1 MKRRNRSL
9 CRRPTLTLFLFCISL
24 SVLAQTPKL
33 KNKKYPSLLW
43 EITKK
48 GMTKPSYLFGTM
60 HVSSKMVFH
69 LSDSFYLG
77 IKNADVVALETN
89 PGTWQEDFSKYN
101 LEGGFGSWRN
111 RDSEPTDFLSINTFR
126 SLPYEKLLEAALSS
140 QPSMINNFLYRNNR
154 YGSADFEEDTYLD
167 LYIYQVGRK
176 WNKKLSGVEDFHQS
190 MTLMREAY
198 ADAAKDKKGRQ
209 RRYSSD
215 NEFSY
220 GKLEEAYR
228 TGNLDLLDT
237 IHKVNSRSD
246 AFDEKF
252 LYRRNEIQAANIDSI
267 IRTKASLFVGVG
279 AAHLPGERGV
289 IEMLRRM
296 GYKLRPIKM
305 TERDSRHKEEIETL
319 RVPVQFGAQKAED
332 ESFSVNLPGK
342 LYSFLPTFG
351 LLSQQQYADM
361 SNGSYYMVTRVPTFA
376 GLWGHSEKTV
386 LRKLDSVLY
395 ENIPGKM
402 MYKKPITRNG
412 FNGYDILN
420 KTRRGDFQ
428 RYHVFVTPYEVLVFK
443 MSGNGEYVKGG
454 TEADQFF
461 NSIQLKTPSGE
472 WKKYTPPFGGF
483 SVDMPEPYLS
493 KHLEN
498 WKFSG
503 IDKTTGTHYMVV
515 RADVHNFDFVEEDSF
530 DLNLMEESFGASDQV
545 QRQLSRQHTR
555 VNGYAALDAKYR
567 FKDSS
572 TAVVRFI
579 IQGPHYYMLVA
590 NGSKEHPKM
599 KDFIQSFTFKPFIYA
614 EPKMQTDTS
623 LYFTVQ
629 SPVPLQKPKKLEMYP
644 EDAYRFGA
652 MNDEEEEN
660 LLETGAYKERLI
672 ENDSTGEKIFVS
684 FYKPGRYE
692 TIDTTVQKDT
702 THYREGRFTWTYRSR
717 KRSFLPNGGRVIL
730 FEAGD
735 SLSSRML
742 KGKVFRRDGVN
753 ILVRTY
759 TDTLSQPSSFVKNFF
774 DSFAPAD
781 TVKGVDNKKKSALF
795 FSDFFSADTLL
806 HKRAVKNIDQIELDS
821 TDFATLR
828 KAIESLTWKE
838 RKYLDV
844 KTSLI
849 ARMND
854 MPSREASDY
863 LKRVYFAAEDTID
876 LQYAA
881 LSSLL
886 NQKTAYS
893 FSLFR
898 DIMANEPPVLN
909 VQSGSSYSGIRNM
922 RTTISVGSFVTDEED
937 GEEDRM
943 NTPTNFLSGLYDSL
957 QLTQTI
963 FKDLLPLINLNDYE
977 TPMMNLLKVMV
988 DSNLVR
994 AKDYE
999 TYLPKFLLEAKQE
1012 LKKQVIKEKAKSI
1025 EKAQQDE
1032 EDRDRDYSMN
1042 EDYGNR
1048 KLMLYAS
1055 LLMPFWEV
1063 NTAVQ
1068 PVLKQLLQ
1076 SGDKRLKYETALLF
1090 AHYNKPMPDTMLSY
1104 FASLDDYRYELYMDL
1119 RRKDRLSLFP
1129 QAYNNHLALAKS
1141 ELASNSNNK
1150 EDTVV
1155 YIDRLP
1161 AQLKGKK
1168 GWVYF
1173 FRYKNK
1179 KEDGSWKLAMVGLVP
1194 QEGGRYLFNTTGKYE
1209 YDGGLDLTQLTNT
1222 KIDLDE
1228 PLQEQLQKALKKKVY
1243 AKRRSA
1249 ASFYEGD
1256 DRSPA
1261 SYLFNLRD

>member
-1 MKRRNRSL
+1 MRTRNRNL
-9 CRRPTLTLFLFCISL
+9 CRKITLSFFLACFSL
-24 SVLAQTPKL
+24 SVLAQTSKL

-48 GMTKPSYLFGTM
+48 GMAKPSYLFGTM
-60 HVSSKMVFH
+60 HVSSKMAFH

-101 LEGGFGSWRN
+101 LEGGFGAWRN
-111 RDSEPTDFLSINTFR
+111 RDGEPSDFLSINTFR

-190 MTLMREAY
+190 MTLMKEAY
-198 ADAAKDKKGRQ
+198 VDAAKDKKSRQ
-209 RRYSSD
+209 RRYDSD

-220 GKLEEAYR
+220 AKLEEAYR

-289 IEMLRRM
+289 IEQLRRM

-319 RVPVQFGAQKAED
+319 RVPVQFGMQKAED
-332 ESFSVNLPGK
+332 DLFSASLPGK
-342 LYSFLPTFG
+342 LYSFVPTYG
-351 LLSQQQYADM
+351 LMNQQQYADM
-361 SNGSYYMVTRVPTFA
+361 GNGSYYMVTRVPTFA
-376 GLWGHSEKTV
+376 GLWSHDEKTV

-402 MYKKPITRNG
+402 MYKKAIVRNG

-428 RYHVFVTPYEVLVFK
+428 RYHVFVTPHEVLVFK
-443 MSGNGEYVKGG
+443 MSGNGEYVKVG
-454 TEADQFF
+454 TETDQFF
-461 NSIQLKTPSGE
+461 NSIQLKMPSGE

-483 SVDMPEPYLS
+483 SVEMPEPYLS
-493 KHLEN
+493 KHLDN

-503 IDKTTGTHYMVV
+503 IDKATGTHYLLV
-515 RADVHNFDFVEEDSF
+515 RADIHNFDFVEEDSF
-530 DLNLMEESFGASDQV
+530 DLALMEESFGASDQV
-545 QRQLSRQHTR
+545 HRQLSRQHTQ

-572 TAVVRFI
+572 TALVRFV

-590 NGSKEHPKM
+590 NSRKEHPKM
-599 KDFIQSFTFKPFIYA
+599 SAFLQSFAFKPFVYP
-614 EPKMQTDTS
+614 EVKKQTDTA
-623 LYFTVQ
+623 LYYTVQ
-629 SPVPLQKPKKLEMYP
+629 SPVPLQKPAKLEMYP
-644 EDAYRFGA
+644 EEAYRYGM
-652 MNDEEEEN
+652 MNEDEEEN
-660 LLETGAYKERLI
+660 LLETGTYKDRLI
-672 ENDSTGEKIFVS
+672 ENDSTGEKIYVS

-692 TIDTTVQKDT
+692 TVDTTVQKDT
-702 THYREGRFTWTYRSR
+702 IRYKEGRFTWTYRNR
-717 KRSFLPNGGRVIL
+717 KKTSLPNGTQVFA
-730 FEAGD
+730 FESGD

-742 KGKVFRRDGVN
+742 QGKVFRKDGVSFF
-753 ILVRTY
+753 VRSY
-759 TDTLSQPSSFVKNFF
+759 GDTLSQRSAFVQSFF

-781 TVKGVDNKKKSALF
+781 TVKGVDRNKKSALF
-795 FSDFFSADTLL
+795 FSDFFSADTSL
-806 HKRAVKNIDQIELDS
+806 HKRAVKNIEQVDLDS
-821 TDFATLR
+821 TDFASLKR
-828 KAIESLTWKE
+828 VIESLSWKE

-849 ARMND
+849 GRINE
-854 MPSREASDY
+854 MPGREASDY
-863 LKRVYFAAEDTID
+863 LKQIYFAAEDTID

-881 LSSLL
+881 LNGLL
-886 NQKTAYS
+886 NQQTAYS
-893 FSLFR
+893 FAVFR
-898 DIMANEPPVLN
+898 DIMTNEPPVLN
-909 VQSGSSYSGIRNM
+909 VQSSNSYSSVRNV
-922 RTTISVGSFVTDEED
+922 RTTITVGVFDEDDD
-937 GEEDRM
+937 GEDRI
-943 NTPTNFLSGLYDSL
+943 NAPSNFLGGLYDSL

-977 TPMMNLLKVMV
+977 APMMNLLKVMV
-988 DSNLVR
+988 DSNLVS

-1032 EDRDRDYSMN
+1032 EDRERDYGMN

-1048 KLMLYAS
+1048 RLMLYAS
-1055 LLMPFWEV
+1055 LLMPFWDR
-1063 NTAVQ
+1063 NPSVQ

-1076 SGDKRLKYETALLF
+1076 SSDKRLKYETTLLF
-1090 AHYNKPMPDTMLSY
+1090 GQYNKPLPDTLLSY
-1104 FASLDDYRYELYMDL
+1104 FAALDEYRYELYMDL
-1119 RRKDRLSLFP
+1119 RRKEKLSLFP

-1141 ELASNSNNK
+1141 ELMSNSNNK
-1150 EDTVV
+1150 EDTIV

-1173 FRYKNK
+1173 FRYRNK
-1179 KEDGSWKLAMVGLVP
+1179 KEEGSWKLAMAGLVP
-1194 QEGGRYLFNTTGKYE
+1194 QEGKEYLFSTKGRYE
-1209 YDGGLDLTQLTNT
+1209 YDAGLDLTQLTNT

-1228 PLQEQLQKALKKKVY
+1228 PLQEQLQKALKKKIY

-1249 ASFYEGD
+1249 ASFYEGGE
-1256 DRSPA
+1256 RSPA